1 MTEAFSRFMPDVHDV
16 ASRTMTYSQAG
27 KFKAGILEADLV
39 VDKTG
44 LVYTNEMVPAF
55 ADAPLGALFITGSLL
70 APAATI
76 AEPDIDWSPLLK
88 AKGNVVAKN
97 LCLGGSASEID
108 GDVTIEDTLF
118 GYYNHGQMRIRGR
131 TRARLILVSDYELI
145 FDGPVERT
153 YVASSGGRINIPVN
167 YGSGRLDLLLV
178 PEVMDETN
186 FLHDGVVLDRLK
198 RGPPILRPDNEI
210 GRPPPLGLS
219 AKAAARLAELRAQ
232 KARGDD
238 LSLITLEKCELRFVP
253 DELRNFPALAS
264 SCCRATGSQYAIN
277 TVDELD
283 PDLTPP
289 QAMVLTMPPSTFSA
303 APLVADASFEAA

>member
-1 MTEAFSRFMPDVHDV
+1 
-16 ASRTMTYSQAG
+16 
-27 KFKAGILEADLV
+27 
-39 VDKTG
+39 
-44 LVYTNEMVPAF
+44 MVPAF

-88 AKGNVVAKN
+88 VKGNVVAKN
-97 LCLGGSASEID
+97 LCLGDSASEID

-153 YVASSGGRINIPVN
+153 YVASSGGRINIPVS

-198 RGPPILRPDNEI
+198 RRLPILRPDNEI
-210 GRPPPLGLS
+210 GRPPPLALS
-219 AKAAARLAELRAQ
+219 AKAAVAACRIARAEGARRGSEPHHSREMRAALRSRRA
-232 KARGDD
+232 KEFSDARELM
-238 LSLITLEKCELRFVP
+238 LSGNRV
-253 DELRNFPALAS
+253 
-264 SCCRATGSQYAIN
+264 AIR
-277 TVDELD
+277 
-283 PDLTPP
+283 P
-289 QAMVLTMPPSTFSA
+289 QHRRRT
-303 APLVADASFEAA
+303 